1 MSRITAM
8 WRVWERFDE
17 RKAFD
22 TARVKDAISGEVLRE
37 GAVNVLKVYDMVG
50 KWIIQLSGRE
60 LIEPPVYKRD
70 GERLTVEEASAI
82 IRKIEQR
89 LTTDSIEEMMAAE
102 GAIRRIMEHHGLR
115 GKYDGEL

>member
-1 MSRITAM
+1 MGRMTAM
-8 WRVWERFDE
+8 WRLWERFDD

-22 TARVKDAISGEVLRE
+22 TSQVKDSISGEVLRE
-37 GAVNVLKVYDMVG
+37 GTVNVLKVYDMVG
-50 KWIIQLSGRE
+50 RWIIQLCGRE
-60 LIEPPVYKRD
+60 LVEPPVYKRN

-89 LTTDSIEEMMAAE
+89 LTTDSIEEIMAAE

-115 GKYDGEL
+115 GRHEGNL